1 LKEPSERAS
10 SPGRHNASL
19 QVSHLSISIVVPTKN
34 RSSNVEMILDSLLKQ
49 SLKPNE
55 VIIADD
61 STDLCTEKLVRKYRD
76 AYSSKNVELRHI
88 WDSDSLSRARLL
100 GGLMSKGEFI
110 IYIDDDLIIK
120 QDSLR
125 IFAKTLQRTGAMA
138 AWGKIDLRDSR
149 SFRLSKIL
157 EISYYHFLFGASKY
171 GGGFFAIRKKVLEDK
186 VWFDQN
192 LSGYALGEDRD
203 FAFNLHKRYGPENIV
218 QVESPVL
225 ATNRG
230 VLVKDKIYYGHLFS
244 NTIYYSKKWGG
255 VTKLMIAFPATL
267 FLCIF
272 SVISEGGR
280 GISSIDR
287 KEIVKSYLST
297 LRNLR
302 HILVGNLDQAYK

>member
-1 LKEPSERAS
+1 
-10 SPGRHNASL
+10 
-19 QVSHLSISIVVPTKN
+19 
-34 RSSNVEMILDSLLKQ
+34 MILDSLLKQ

-61 STDLCTEKLVRKYRD
+61 STDLGTEKLVRKYRG
-76 AYSSKNVELRHI
+76 AYSSKNVELRHV

-138 AWGKIDLRDSR
+138 AWGKIDFRDSR
-149 SFRLSKIL
+149 SLRLSKIL

-203 FAFNLHKRYGPENIV
+203 FAFNLHRRYGPENIV

-280 GISSIDR
+280 GISSIDK